1 MKSKYN
7 FIFYHL
13 LWVLCLILIYL
24 TYLSG
29 EIDINVLNKIIS
41 FAFIINFVW
50 GLISWYVLTK
60 SVFDP
65 YILFFIAAASFNG
78 GQIFLEAFGLNEFG
92 FLGGEFTKIHQF
104 LTVYFI
110 TISIALFHL
119 GGLLSFKEIKLKKE
133 KSSLIFNEKNILI
146 IGLFLLAISFIPT
159 VVILKS
165 SLFKVLNFGYFGLF
179 TGKKLTGINA
189 INTRLS
195 LFFIP
200 ATIFILIGGKKKK
213 GFIVLSLIL
222 ILATT
227 LIRFFIGDRSGAALP
242 LIAYFWTWHKVVKPI
257 PSFLLASLG
266 AFLLFIVFPLVSLTR
281 NISGIYRLNFEFLKE
296 AFLTIQNPAISIIS
310 EMGITSITMAYTLE
324 LVPYVKPFQ
333 LGKSYFYG
341 FYSIIPNFFAEVH
354 PAKAYGTPSDWLVWT
369 VNPYFAK
376 EGGGLGYSFIAEAY
390 LNFGWIGGLFLII
403 LLGYLTGKLHTIT
416 LNKKNLGKIALVASF
431 LAFYLKY
438 ARADINSVIRPL
450 VWYAFIP
457 YFLVYILYYLKDYY
471 QKYLKNFLHNAI
483 K

>member
-13 LWVLCLILIYL
+13 LWVLSLILIYL
-24 TYLSG
+24 IYLSN
-29 EIDINVLNKIIS
+29 EIDVNSLNKIIS

-60 SVFDP
+60 SIFDP

-78 GQIFLEAFGLNEFG
+78 GQIFLEAFGLNELG
-92 FLGGEFTKIHQF
+92 FLGGEFTKLHQF
-104 LTVYFI
+104 LTVYYI
-110 TISIALFHL
+110 TISLALFHL
-119 GGLLSFKEIKLKKE
+119 GGLISFKKVALKKG
-133 KSSLIFNEKNILI
+133 KISSIFNEKNILI
-146 IGLFLLAISFIPT
+146 IGLFLLTISFIPT
-159 VVILKS
+159 IIILKS

-200 ATIFILIGGKKKK
+200 ATIFILIGGKKSK
-213 GFIVLSLIL
+213 GFIILSLIL
-222 ILATT
+222 ILTST
-227 LIRFFIGDRSGAALP
+227 LIRFFIGDRSGAVLP
-242 LIAYFWTWHKVVKPI
+242 LIAYFWTWHKVIKPI
-257 PSFLLASLG
+257 PVFLLASIG

-296 AFLTIQNPAISIIS
+296 AFLTIQNPAVSIIS
-310 EMGITSITMAYTLE
+310 EMGITSITMAYTLQ
-324 LVPYVKPFQ
+324 LVPYVEPYQ

-369 VNPYFAK
+369 VNPYFAR

-390 LNFGWIGGLFLII
+390 LNFGWIGGLILLII
-403 LLGYLTGKLHTIT
+403 LGFLTGKLHTLT
-416 LNKKNLGKIALVASF
+416 LDKNRLGKIALVASF
-431 LAFYLKY
+431 MAFYLKY

-450 VWYAFIP
+450 IWYAFIP
-457 YFLVYILYYLKDYY
+457 YLLIYIYYLLKEYHE
-471 QKYLKNFLHNAI
+471 KYFKKYINL
-483 K
+483 